1 MALTIG
7 DLVGFIRA
15 DDSGMRRGLNSADL
29 RMRGFTRDMDGR
41 LRHLDGRFAT
51 TGEAMAAGLRTG
63 SDEGRR
69 FTFSLGRLASMA
81 GGLGGVVASIGG
93 IVAKLGAAVPLA
105 AGLAATVAQIAPA
118 AGLAATG
125 LFTVVLASQAMKLG
139 MQGVGDAVKAAMDPS
154 NPEAFNEAL
163 KKLSPSAR
171 AFAMEV
177 KTLAPEFKKLQQAV
191 QERMFKGLDG
201 VLKGM
206 ATHTLPVVKKGLID
220 AAGGLNLMA
229 KNVGNAAIGLGKS
242 GTLGTAISGAT
253 AGLTNL
259 SRIPGQLVAGLTQV
273 AAAAAPSFAR
283 LTAGAGSAF
292 DRMSEKF
299 SAAFA
304 SGKIQAAIEQAI
316 VVVGQLADVV
326 GNVFSV
332 LGSVFK
338 AAAVSGGG
346 FVGTLQQITGA
357 LATAFASPGVQAGL
371 QAIFSTMATA
381 AQTVAPLLISA
392 LKGIA
397 PVFTALGPPVQTV
410 VKALGAALGP
420 VIEALGPVLA
430 SAAKAV
436 GSLLT
441 AFAPLLP
448 VIGQLVGALL
458 PALTPLFDA
467 LNRVFVALAPVIA
480 KIATTFGAVWAPIIA
495 GLTPII
501 ATLAQTIGDQLV
513 VFVGILG
520 DLVTQLSPVLIQL
533 GGIFGQLL
541 VALAP
546 LIQAA
551 GELGTKLLTSLMPVI
566 QPIIALVAELAAIFA
581 DELAALITNVVVP
594 AIDMLVA
601 LLNGDFSGA
610 WEAAKRL
617 VSGAIDTIVRW
628 IRDMPQ
634 KVYNA
639 LQSFASKLGARAS
652 EAGGRLRTVIAQ
664 KVLEAIAKVRELP
677 GKAVAALGNL
687 GIRLY
692 ASGQALI
699 RGFIEGIKNM
709 AGGVKDAVMGVLKDA
724 RNLLPFSPAKEGPFS
739 GKGWSLYSGQ
749 SISQALAAG
758 ITSGQGKVQKAM
770 SSVLAGA
777 QSAIA
782 GGALPLSMGG
792 AVPGMAFAGAGGAGG
807 SAQKPVKIVV
817 SFDSGASRMDRA
829 VLESLRYSVRDGGG
843 DVQKVIGA

>member
-304 SGKIQAAIEQAI
+304 SGKPGCDRAGHRRGRAARGRR
-316 VVVGQLADVV
+316 GQR
-326 GNVFSV
+326 V
-332 LGSVFK
+332 LGPGLGVL
-338 AAAVSGGG
+338 GRRG
-346 FVGTLQQITGA
+346 VGWR
-357 LATAFASPGVQAGL
+357 VHRH
-371 QAIFSTMATA
+371 
-381 AQTVAPLLISA
+381 
-392 LKGIA
+392 
-397 PVFTALGPPVQTV
+397 
-410 VKALGAALGP
+410 
-420 VIEALGPVLA
+420 A
-430 SAAKAV
+430 SADHWRARGCVRVACRAERTQ
-436 GSLLT
+436 GHFLDDGDGGADGRPAADLRPEGHRPCLHGPRPARSDR
-441 AFAPLLP
+441 
-448 VIGQLVGALL
+448 GQ
-458 PALTPLFDA
+458 
-467 LNRVFVALAPVIA
+467 
-480 KIATTFGAVWAPIIA
+480 
-495 GLTPII
+495 
-501 ATLAQTIGDQLV
+501 
-513 VFVGILG
+513 
-520 DLVTQLSPVLIQL
+520 
-533 GGIFGQLL
+533 
-541 VALAP
+541 
-546 LIQAA
+546 
-551 GELGTKLLTSLMPVI
+551 
-566 QPIIALVAELAAIFA
+566 
-581 DELAALITNVVVP
+581 
-594 AIDMLVA
+594 
-601 LLNGDFSGA
+601 
-610 WEAAKRL
+610 
-617 VSGAIDTIVRW
+617 
-628 IRDMPQ
+628 
-634 KVYNA
+634 
-639 LQSFASKLGARAS
+639 GAR
-652 EAGGRLRTVIAQ
+652 
-664 KVLEAIAKVRELP
+664 
-677 GKAVAALGNL
+677 
-687 GIRLY
+687 
-692 ASGQALI
+692 
-699 RGFIEGIKNM
+699 
-709 AGGVKDAVMGVLKDA
+709 
-724 RNLLPFSPAKEGPFS
+724 
-739 GKGWSLYSGQ
+739 
-749 SISQALAAG
+749 
-758 ITSGQGKVQKAM
+758 
-770 SSVLAGA
+770 
-777 QSAIA
+777 
-782 GGALPLSMGG
+782 
-792 AVPGMAFAGAGGAGG
+792 
-807 SAQKPVKIVV
+807 
-817 SFDSGASRMDRA
+817 
-829 VLESLRYSVRDGGG
+829 
-843 DVQKVIGA
+843 